1 MKISYFC
8 EVSIQA
14 DQGAKGPC
22 PELKKKMF
30 HVFERHVQS
39 VAELERENK
48 QLKELNSS
56 LQEDV
61 KEWKSISFFPL

>member
-1 MKISYFC
+1 MKSQYKQIR
-8 EVSIQA
+8 
-14 DQGAKGPC
+14 GRKG
-22 PELKKKMF
+22 LALNSKIKMF
-30 HVFERHVQS
+30 HVFERHVKS